1 MPKYRLLTPGP
12 VAVPERVRLAMA
24 QTLLHHRAPAFIP
37 LFKEVRANLAR
48 VFQTEQDVLVLASSG
63 TGAMEAAVTNTL
75 SPGDRAVVVRGGK
88 FGERWAEICAA
99 YGIEVECVDV
109 EWGRAVEPEAV
120 REAFA
125 RCPDACALLVQAC
138 ETSTGVY
145 HPIRALAEITHER
158 PERLIV
164 VDGIS
169 GVGVHDLPMDAWGL
183 DVVVSGSQKSW
194 LLPPGLAFIA
204 LSTRARAAVQ
214 TARAPRYYFDLR
226 KELKAQA
233 TDQTAWTAAVSLV
246 VGLREA
252 LEMILDEGLHAVFA
266 RHEALARATRAA
278 MQALGMRL
286 VAVDAPAFGCTAV
299 YVPEGVDGNRLV
311 KHLRDIYDVTIM
323 GGQGHLDGKIFRIGH
338 MGDVDGFDM
347 ISAVAAIEM
356 TLADLGQPVRI
367 GDGTRAMIEQ
377 LHKSGL
383 RKV

>member
-12 VAVPERVRLAMA
+12 VAVPERVLHAMA
-24 QTLLHHRAPAFIP
+24 RTLLHHRAPAFIP
-37 LFKEVRANLAR
+37 VFKEVRANLKK
-48 VFQTEQDVLVLASSG
+48 VFQTEQDVLILAATGS
-63 TGAMEAAVTNTL
+63 GAMEAAVINTL

-88 FGERWAEICAA
+88 FGERWAEICQA
-99 YGIEVECVDV
+99 YGIQCENVDV
-109 EWGRAVEPEAV
+109 EWGCAVEPAAV

-125 RCPDACALLVQAC
+125 RAPDAKALLVQAS

-145 HPIRALAEITHER
+145 HPIRELAEVTREK

-204 LSTRARAAVQ
+204 LSERAR
-214 TARAPRYYFDLR
+214 TALKNAKSPRYYFDLR

-233 TDQTAWTAAVSLV
+233 NDQTAWTSPVSLV
-246 VGLREA
+246 VGLQEA
-252 LEMILDEGLHAVFA
+252 LRMILEEGVHEVFA

-278 MQALGMRL
+278 MTALGLSL
-286 VAVDAPAFGCTAV
+286 VAPDSPSFACTAV
-299 YVPEGVDGNRLV
+299 YVPEGVDGGRFV
-311 KHLRDIYDVTIM
+311 KHLRDAYNVTFM
-323 GGQGHLDGKIFRIGH
+323 GGQGHLEGKIFRIGH

-347 ISAVAAIEM
+347 ISAVAAVEM
-356 TLADLGQPVRI
+356 TLADMGQQVVLGK
-367 GDGTRAMIEQ
+367 GTSVAIE
-377 LHKSGL
+377 LL
-383 RKV
+383 RKAGLKRG